1 MAFFCLYFF
10 SASVLKCIYV
20 GIPYDFKCMLS
31 FRRVVVNLCNSLHLL
46 MLFCAVFLISV
57 E

>member
-1 MAFFCLYFF
+1 MAFSLFIFF
-10 SASVLKCIYV
+10 SATVLKCIYV
-20 GIPYDFKCMLS
+20 GIPYDFKCMFS

>member
-1 MAFFCLYFF
+1 VAFSLFIFF
-10 SASVLKCIYV
+10 SATVLKCIYV
-20 GIPYDFKCMLS
+20 GIPYDFKCMFS